1 MNPKN
6 PEPET
11 LLLPQ
16 SELRLVL
23 ALRRLKSATAP
34 QVSRYLNNDPNPNT
48 AQRLLYRL
56 ESKGLVRGTRV
67 DTSRIWELSNPNG
80 IPALLQAEARHLLH
94 TRYDY
99 DPLALRA
106 LLTEIERILKEGNL
120 REPS

>member
-34 QVSRYLNNDPNPNT
+34 QLSRHLNNDPNPNT

-67 DTSRIWELSNPNG
+67 DTSRVWELSDPNG
-80 IPALLQAEARHLLH
+80 MPALLQMEARHLLQA
-94 TRYDY
+94 RYDY

-106 LLTEIERILKEGNL
+106 LLAEIERILKEGDL
-120 REPS
+120 RQPS